1 MALIEYDSY
10 KQKLRDLE
18 PELDKLAAALDIES
32 AKQEAQRL
40 EDETAMDGCWNDLE
54 RSQKVQMRLKQL
66 QNKIAHQE
74 KLTSAWEDLTV
85 LGDMG
90 QEADDADIL
99 EEL

>member
-40 EDETAMDGCWNDLE
+40 EDETAMDGFWNDLE
-54 RSQKVQMRLKQL
+54 RSQKV
-66 QNKIAHQE
+66 
-74 KLTSAWEDLTV
+74 
-85 LGDMG
+85 
-90 QEADDADIL
+90 
-99 EEL
+99 

>member
-40 EDETAMDGCWNDLE
+40 EDETAMDGFWNDLE
-54 RSQKVQMRLKQL
+54 RSQKVQMRLR
-66 QNKIAHQE
+66 E
-74 KLTSAWEDLTV
+74 GG
-85 LGDMG
+85 GDPHDHP
-90 QEADDADIL
+90 AL
-99 EEL
+99 R